1 MYLQKEVD
9 KMMSNWKIM
18 EKKST
23 KSITRR
29 STIVVDI
36 ISYNKLFSCTYKG

>member
-18 EKKST
+18 EKKSM
-23 KSITRR
+23 KSRTCRL
-29 STIVVDI
+29 TIVVNI
-36 ISYNKLFSCTYKG
+36 ISYNKLFSYTYNG

>member
-9 KMMSNWKIM
+9 KMMSNWKTM
-18 EKKST
+18 EKKPM
-23 KSITRR
+23 KSITCRL
-29 STIVVDI
+29 TIVVNI